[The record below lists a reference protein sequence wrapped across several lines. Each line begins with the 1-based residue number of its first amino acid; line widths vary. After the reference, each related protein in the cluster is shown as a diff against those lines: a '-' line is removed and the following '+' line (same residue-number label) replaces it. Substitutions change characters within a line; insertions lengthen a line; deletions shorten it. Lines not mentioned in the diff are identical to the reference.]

1 MDPLL
6 GVDFPEMSYDEFL
19 LNWEAFAASNLVG
32 DPPVIP
38 EPEALTELNSHDTT
52 DLFDGFIVHPDQ
64 DYVPWVQEATAVD
77 NYYPHEGTGISNT
90 RKITGNPEKSIKK
103 ADVYKDKEKCLYY
116 QQGYTRLLR
125 QTLRPLIIA
134 TLHNVIGQVDDTH
147 HRSSNR
153 ENRKTPKSVHLS
165 KEKARRAR
173 LEVDGVEKGGSG
185 RRRNK
190 VAVRD
195 GTLGIQLSNGLWAP
209 AIYHHEIRAEL
220 VTEAPPKLYQH
231 LPASGS
237 DELDVTSY
245 YEPHKN
251 WGFESRGDRPDVC
264 FEWTAREAS
273 MDRQTGIMRYKGLIV
288 LDYFTNK
295 PIKDLPIPSCISS
308 KVEGGR
314 LEAMLREN
322 HHRISKQDF
331 RARMPPLVSGIP
343 PPSEG
348 ALGMRMNR
356 FRALAGLP
364 SWNPRDGSSEKKRAL
379 IQCIPAA
386 TMEMILQQ
394 NSTRTFRD
402 LDAQEIAYVDS
413 QTRGSNPEK
422 AGGRRLTSEDRQR
435 ANAARDS
442 MVMGYKP
449 VNPNAVAS
457 MASDGSERQLPHGS
471 KDHFGRVAA
480 SVQSRG
486 RKGESHEAHQ
496 DGASLRRK
504 RRRNEGKEIAVSHDD
519 VPKTKT
525 KRRDTHR
532 DTSIQCAR
540 GTNQQVQPLNFSQMP
555 KTSSITSKPI
565 EFGPK
570 PIENRRYAKTKAKGH
585 PGGLGNQ
592 VDFGDFEATNKRN
605 RNSRLN
611 PCQSPIGPSTRGA
624 SSYPATQDT
633 DYRLKAPA
641 NDDEAS
647 IIAKYIRFTTSDIIR
662 ILGHQPPS
670 VPHGESYMNQWKF
683 LSTWYIEH
691 CPLDPLP
698 QIWQCTKPWNGWPN
712 ETMSETWI

>member
-1 MDPLL
+1 MDPFF
-6 GVDFPEMSYDEFL
+6 GADFPEMSYDEFL

-38 EPEALTELNSHDTT
+38 EPEALTELNSRDTT
-52 DLFDGFIVHPDQ
+52 DLFDRFIVQPDQ
-64 DYVPWVQEATAVD
+64 GYVPWVQEANVVD
-77 NYYPHEGTGISNT
+77 NYYLHEGTGISNT
-90 RKITGNPEKSIKK
+90 RKITGDPEMSIKK
-103 ADVYKDKEKCLYY
+103 ADVYTG
-116 QQGYTRLLR
+116 QGEMPLLSTRLHE
-125 QTLRPLIIA
+125 TIA
-134 TLHNVIGQVDDTH
+134 ANTSATENSHFTYTKKENASKKPATTYGNPDNVIGQVDDTH

-153 ENRKTPKSVHLS
+153 DNRKTPKSVHLS

-173 LEVDGVEKGGSG
+173 LEVDGVEKGESG
-185 RRRNK
+185 RRKNK

-195 GTLGIQLSNGLWAP
+195 GTLGIQLSNDLWAP

-220 VTEAPPKLYQH
+220 VAEAPPQRYRH

-251 WGFESRGDRPDVC
+251 WGFESRDDRPDVC
-264 FEWTAREAS
+264 FKWTAREAS
-273 MDRQTGIMRYKGLIV
+273 TDRQTGIMRYKGLIV
-288 LDYFTNK
+288 VDYFTNK
-295 PIKDLPIPSCISS
+295 PIRDLPIPSCISS

-364 SWNPRDGSSEKKRAL
+364 SSNPRDGSSEKKRAL

-386 TMEMILQQ
+386 TMGMILQQ
-394 NSTRTFRD
+394 NSTRMFRD

-435 ANAARDS
+435 ANAAKNS

-449 VNPNAVAS
+449 VNPNAVAF
-457 MASDGSERQLPHGS
+457 MTDVGN
-471 KDHFGRVAA
+471 
-480 SVQSRG
+480 RG
-486 RKGESHEAHQ
+486 RKGKIYEAHQ

-504 RRRNEGKEIAVSHDD
+504 RRRNEGKDIAVGHND

-525 KRRDTHR
+525 KRRDTDR
-532 DTSIQCAR
+532 DIQRAR
-540 GTNQQVQPLNFSQMP
+540 GTN
-555 KTSSITSKPI
+555 
-565 EFGPK
+565 
-570 PIENRRYAKTKAKGH
+570 
-585 PGGLGNQ
+585 
-592 VDFGDFEATNKRN
+592 
-605 RNSRLN
+605 
-611 PCQSPIGPSTRGA
+611 
-624 SSYPATQDT
+624 
-633 DYRLKAPA
+633 
-641 NDDEAS
+641 
-647 IIAKYIRFTTSDIIR
+647 
-662 ILGHQPPS
+662 
-670 VPHGESYMNQWKF
+670 
-683 LSTWYIEH
+683 
-691 CPLDPLP
+691 
-698 QIWQCTKPWNGWPN
+698 
-712 ETMSETWI
+712 

>member
-1 MDPLL
+1 MDPSL
-6 GVDFPEMSYDEFL
+6 GTDFPEISYDEFL
-19 LNWEAFAASNLVG
+19 QNWEAFAASNLVG

-38 EPEALTELNSHDTT
+38 EPEALTEPNSHDTT
-52 DLFDGFIVHPDQ
+52 DLFDGFIVQPDQ
-64 DYVPWVQEATAVD
+64 DYVPCFQEATVVD
-77 NYYPHEGTGISNT
+77 NYYPHEGTGIFNT
-90 RKITGNPEKSIKK
+90 RQEEMPLLS
-103 ADVYKDKEKCLYY
+103 
-116 QQGYTRLLR
+116 TRLHE
-125 QTLRPLIIA
+125 TIA
-134 TLHNVIGQVDDTH
+134 ANTSATENSRFEYTKEDGATKKPATTYSNPDNMLGRLDDTH
-147 HRSSNR
+147 NLSSSR
-153 ENRKTPKSVHLS
+153 ENRKTPGNRKAPISVHLS

-173 LEVDGVEKGGSG
+173 LEGDRVEKAESG
-185 RRRNK
+185 RRKRK

-195 GTLGIQLSNGLWAP
+195 GNFCVQLSNDLWAP
-209 AIYHHEIRAEL
+209 AVYHREIRAEL
-220 VTEAPPKLYQH
+220 VAEAPPHRYRH

-245 YEPHKN
+245 FEPHKD
-251 WGFESRGDRPDVC
+251 WGFESRDDRPDVC

-273 MDRQTGIMRYKGLIV
+273 TDEQPGIMKHKGLIV
-288 LDYFTNK
+288 LDNITNK
-295 PIKDLPIPSCISS
+295 PIRDFPIPSCISS

-331 RARMPPLVSGIP
+331 RARMPHLVSGIP

-364 SWNPRDGSSEKKRAL
+364 SSNPRGGSSEKKRAL

-386 TMEMILQQ
+386 TMETILQQ
-394 NSTRTFRD
+394 NSTRKFRD

-435 ANAARDS
+435 ANAARNS

-449 VNPNAVAS
+449 VNPNAVTS
-457 MASDGSERQLPHGS
+457 MTGVRNDLDAANVARRRGSERLYTAN
-471 KDHFGRVAA
+471 DDD
-480 SVQSRG
+480 
-486 RKGESHEAHQ
+486 EAHQ

-504 RRRNEGKEIAVSHDD
+504 RRRYEGKEVAVSHND

-532 DTSIQCAR
+532 DIQCAR

-555 KTSSITSKPI
+555 KASSITSEPI

-570 PIENRRYAKTKAKGH
+570 PIENRRYAKTEAKGH
-585 PGGLGNQ
+585 PGVLGNQ

-624 SSYPATQDT
+624 SSSPATQDL

-647 IIAKYIRFTTSDIIR
+647 TIAKYIRFITSDIIR

-712 ETMSETWI
+712 ETMSDTWI